1 MSSVTTD
8 ESNYGSTLWRQPSVM
23 SAASSNLTSS
33 SGGAES
39 FVSLDIPSFEKESG
53 VADQLSFITHR
64 SDHYYQLMDDLAII
78 DEIYQNFDDE
88 VESEPY
94 GNFFLKRPFYEK
106 GPALLNMFFR
116 KASGRCSKKRS
127 TEKVCC

>member
-8 ESNYGSTLWRQPSVM
+8 ESTYGSTLWRQPSVM

-33 SGGAES
+33 SGGADS
-39 FVSLDIPSFEKESG
+39 FISMDLPSFEEKS
-53 VADQLSFITHR
+53 DSNDHLSFITHR
-64 SDHYYQLMDDLAII
+64 PNLIYQLMDDLAII

-94 GNFFLKRPFYEK
+94 GK
-106 GPALLNMFFR
+106 
-116 KASGRCSKKRS
+116 
-127 TEKVCC
+127 

>member
-8 ESNYGSTLWRQPSVM
+8 ESNYGNTLWRQPSVM

-33 SGGAES
+33 SGGGDS
-39 FVSLDIPSFEKESG
+39 YVSMEIHSFEKDASHLQTQ
-53 VADQLSFITHR
+53 DQLSFITHR

-78 DEIYQNFDDE
+78 DEIYQTFDDE

-94 GNFFLKRPFYEK
+94 GK
-106 GPALLNMFFR
+106 
-116 KASGRCSKKRS
+116 
-127 TEKVCC
+127 